1 MSLNFSYK
9 KKVKKDQQG
18 FMAQRRMIMGEHSPF
33 LLQEAYKTLR
43 TNIRFALQA
52 EDCKKIC
59 ITSSVSGEGKSI
71 TLLNLAISF
80 AQAGH
85 KVLLVDADM
94 RRPALARLLVEKAS
108 PGLSNVLAGLES
120 EEEAVRKELFPNLDI
135 IFAGDVPPNPS
146 ELLGSERM
154 GVFLHRMAQQYEYIL
169 VDTPPVNIVSDACI
183 VANIVDGVLLLARQG
198 RTRKDMVRKAVNQL
212 ELTGA
217 KILGYVLNGIDDSKS
232 KSYGYYGYGYA
243 YAHSQNKDQE

>member
-1 MSLNFSYK
+1 M
-9 KKVKKDQQG
+9 
-18 FMAQRRMIMGEHSPF
+18 
-33 LLQEAYKTLR
+33 
-43 TNIRFALQA
+43 
-52 EDCKKIC
+52 C

-94 RRPALARLLVEKAS
+94 RRPA
-108 PGLSNVLAGLES
+108 
-120 EEEAVRKELFPNLDI
+120 
-135 IFAGDVPPNPS
+135 
-146 ELLGSERM
+146 
-154 GVFLHRMAQQYEYIL
+154 
-169 VDTPPVNIVSDACI
+169 
-183 VANIVDGVLLLARQG
+183 LARQG

-243 YAHSQNKDQE
+243 YAHSQNQE